1 MRRSAR
7 LIGISGISALAVFAT
22 ACSSGTDGKAL
33 ASGGRA
39 GQASSAGTP
48 SPPPTAD
55 PAAAVRAAVDA
66 AGKTTARIDEAIRLT
81 GSGQDF
87 TITVKGAFDMK
98 ADRGTLKTALAQ
110 TGGQAG
116 QAVPLDEIFHGDTV
130 YLRMPAER
138 SGDTAW
144 RSTSRSEAEAHY
156 LMRAPLNDPEHVL
169 RRAAMAHQVTEVGPE
184 EVNGAATTHYRGG
197 LNADA
202 VLLGMA
208 RERRAVVEGPLK
220 EAGDRL
226 PAFADVWVTEDG
238 RIARIVLSC
247 DLGAAKVETT
257 MNLTGHGKTVKLPPL
272 PRRAQ
277 PAPPGSIGGPL
288 PG

>member
-7 LIGISGISALAVFAT
+7 LISISGISALAVLGT
-22 ACSSGTDGKAL
+22 ACSAGTDSTAP

-39 GQASSAGTP
+39 GQTSSAGTP
-48 SPPPTAD
+48 SPAPTAD
-55 PAAAVRAAVDA
+55 PAAAVRAAVEA
-66 AGKTTARIDEAIRLT
+66 AGKTTARIDEAIRLV

-98 ADRGTLKTALAQ
+98 ADKGTLKTALAQ
-110 TGGQAG
+110 TGAQAG
-116 QAVPLDEIFHGDTV
+116 KAVPLDEIFNGDTV
-130 YLRMPAER
+130 YVRMPNER
-138 SGDTAW
+138 TGDTAW
-144 RSTSRSEAEAHY
+144 RSTSRGEAEAHY
-156 LMRAPLNDPEHVL
+156 LMRSPLNDPEHVL
-169 RRAAMAHQVTEVGPE
+169 RRAAMAHHVTEVGPE
-184 EVNGAATTHYRGG
+184 KVNGVATTHYRGG

-208 RERRAVVEGPLK
+208 RERRALMEGPLK
-220 EAGDRL
+220 EAGDGL

-238 RIARIVLSC
+238 RIARIGLSC

-257 MNLTGHGKTVKLPPL
+257 MNLTAHGRTVKLPPL

-277 PAPPGSIGGPL
+277 PAAPGSIGGPL
-288 PG
+288 GG